1 METKLC
7 KKCNKIKET
16 NDFREYKCRGNK
28 NLFYM
33 CKECE
38 KKYKQEYW
46 EKQKNEKYKNY
57 KEYHIEN
64 LKGEVWKAVKNYE
77 GLYFF
82 SHSLHI

>member
-7 KKCNKIKET
+7 KKCNKTKET

-38 KKYKQEYW
+38 KNTN
-46 EKQKNEKYKNY
+46 KNIGKN
-57 KEYHIEN
+57 K
-64 LKGEVWKAVKNYE
+64 KMKN
-77 GLYFF
+77 
-82 SHSLHI
+82 IKIIKNTI